1 MPFLRASV
9 SATRGAQAMERN
21 PFSGVMTAIVT
32 PFGEDGNVDFSSFRK
47 ILASQKENGI
57 HGVVVAGTTG
67 ESPALTLA
75 EKQALIETA
84 LEHQDADFSV
94 YAGTGTNSTAST
106 VQLTQELTAVQVRG
120 ERIRGA
126 MIVTPY
132 YNRPNQSGLRVH
144 FAAVAQ
150 ACSDVSL
157 CLYNVPG
164 RTGTDLLPTT
174 VAALAAD
181 HPNIVCIKEAAGRV
195 TTMSDLRLAIKSRRI
210 GRPFTILSGDDATYP
225 AALLMGAEGVISV
238 TSHVIPRTMVD
249 ILRAARAGDFERVQM
264 LSLAAYP
271 LGVHLFC
278 APNPVPVKFALALT
292 GLCHEWVRGPLVTLS
307 EQEKSKVKGA
317 LEEAAGLGACVL

>member
-1 MPFLRASV
+1 
-9 SATRGAQAMERN
+9 MERN

-32 PFGEDGNVDFSSFRK
+32 PFSDDGSVDFPSFRK
-47 ILASQKENGI
+47 ILASQKQNGI

-67 ESPALTLA
+67 ESPTLTLA
-75 EKQALIETA
+75 EKQTLIETA
-84 LEHQDADFSV
+84 LEHQDADFSI

-106 VQLTQELTAVQVRG
+106 IQLTQELTAVEVRG
-120 ERIRGA
+120 ERVRGA

-132 YNRPNQSGLRVH
+132 YNRPNQPGMLAH
-144 FAAVAQ
+144 FGAVAR
-150 ACSDVSL
+150 ACPEVSF

-164 RTGTDLLPTT
+164 RTGTDLLPVT
-174 VAALAAD
+174 VATLAAE

-195 TTMSDLRLAIKSRRI
+195 TTMSDLRLAMKSRKLT
-210 GRPFTILSGDDATYP
+210 RPFAVLSGDDATYP

-249 ILRAARAGDFERVQM
+249 ILRAARAGDFERVQL

-278 APNPVPVKFALALT
+278 APNPVPVKFALALS
-292 GLCHEWVRGPLVTLS
+292 GLCQEHVREPLVTLS
-307 EQEKSKVKGA
+307 ESEKQTVKGA
-317 LEEAAGLGACVL
+317 LESAAGLGACVL